1 MKYSYKLL
9 VLCIIGL
16 LSGCE
21 IEEDDTPADAIDV
34 LSVTGRIL
42 DHSNQPAENI
52 TVALIM
58 LTGLVVILLKKPHQK
73 RMRTVYINSPSI
85 ARKKKEVQMEQNQ
98 VAITYYQT

>member
-21 IEEDDTPADAIDV
+21 KEEDDTPADAIDV

-52 TVALIM
+52 TVALI
-58 LTGLVVILLKKPHQK
+58 TLVRDK
-73 RMRTVYINSPSI
+73 NSS
-85 ARKKKEVQMEQNQ
+85 
-98 VAITYYQT
+98 

>member
-42 DHSNQPAENI
+42 DHNNQPVKNI
-52 TVALIM
+52 PIHYC
-58 LTGLVVILLKKPHQK
+58 P
-73 RMRTVYINSPSI
+73 
-85 ARKKKEVQMEQNQ
+85 RKSVN
-98 VAITYYQT
+98 ICLNTL